1 MSTFPGLLFARAA
14 EHPRANAM
22 QEKRFGV
29 WQPLTWAQYAR
40 RVREF
45 AHGMATLG
53 ISRGDVV
60 AVLGDNRPEWLITEL
75 AVQCLGAAVIGVYPS
90 SADDEILNV
99 LSVAEVRVVVA
110 EDQEQVD
117 KLIRLKDQLP
127 KLATIV
133 YYDPRGLAG
142 YPQQYLER
150 FTGIEAVGA
159 EVAKAR
165 PTWFDERLAMVR
177 PDDTA
182 IICPTSGTTARPKL
196 VELSH
201 ANLIAT
207 AERLAEIDPVLP
219 GYRYVS
225 FLPLAWIGEQ
235 VLAVACGLR
244 YGWTLSFPEDAA
256 TQRTDL
262 REIAPDVMFSPP
274 RIWESML
281 SEVRVRIDDA
291 GRLKRRVFGWA
302 YEVGDRVAAHRT
314 ADRVPGALLRTV
326 HGIADA
332 VGLRPVRDWLGLSRI
347 KRCYTG
353 GGPLSPDVLRFFHA
367 LGVNLKQ
374 IYGQTEICGIAVV
387 HRDGDLRF
395 HTVGAPIPGT
405 ELRVSDDGEILLR
418 SRSVFRGYLHDPQAT
433 AAATAPDG
441 WLRTGDAGYLDD
453 GHLVVIDRQA
463 DVLHAPDGS
472 QFSSAFIENKLK
484 FSPYV
489 EEAVAFHGRRGVT
502 AILCLDPAT
511 VGAWAGR
518 ARIGYSTY
526 AELAAEPTV
535 AELLAAEVAHAN
547 SDLPAPSRIHRFV
560 LLHKKL
566 DPDEEIT
573 RTRKV
578 RRDVIATRYADI
590 IAALD
595 SDAPTVAHQNGIALT
610 IHRPADIEK
619 LAGRRRPVW
628 SGRSAKAG
636 RELLNRTSGERDA
649 TQPQVRDQ
657 TEPSVPN
664 VTNTFNSGEAEQ
676 S

>member
-14 EHPRANAM
+14 EHPRATAM
-22 QEKRFGV
+22 QEKRYGV

-40 RVREF
+40 QVREL
-45 AHGMATLG
+45 AHGLVTLG
-53 ISRGDVV
+53 IGRGDVV

-75 AVQCLGAAVIGVYPS
+75 AVQCLGGAVMGVYPG
-90 SADDEILNV
+90 SAGDEILHV

-127 KLATIV
+127 KLTTIV

-142 YPQQYLER
+142 YPQPYLER
-150 FTGIEAVGA
+150 FTDIEAAGA
-159 EVAKAR
+159 EEAKAR
-165 PTWFDERLAMVR
+165 PAWLDERLAMVR

-182 IICPTSGTTARPKL
+182 VICTTSGGTARPKL

-207 AERLAEIDPVLP
+207 AEQLAEIDPVLP

-235 VLAVACGLR
+235 IFAVACGLR
-244 YGWTLSFPEDAA
+244 HGLTLSFPEDAA

-262 REIAPDVMFSPP
+262 REIAPDVMFCPP

-281 SEVRVRIDDA
+281 SEVRVRIDEA

-302 YEVGDRVAAHRT
+302 YEVGDRMAAQRT
-314 ADRVPGALLRTV
+314 AGAAPGALWRTV
-326 HGIADA
+326 YGIANA

-353 GGPLSPDVLRFFHA
+353 GAPLSPDVLRFFHA

-387 HRDGDLRF
+387 HHDGDLRF

-405 ELRVSDDGEILLR
+405 ELRVGDDGEILLR
-418 SRSVFRGYLHDPQAT
+418 SRSVFRGYLHDPPAT
-433 AAATAPDG
+433 AAVTEPDG

-453 GHLVVIDRQA
+453 GQLVVIDRRA

-472 QFSSAFIENKLK
+472 QFSGAFIENQLK

-489 EEAVAFHGRRGVT
+489 EEAVVFHGGRGVT

-526 AELAAEPTV
+526 SDLAAEPMV
-535 AELLAAEVAHAN
+535 AELLAAEVADAN
-547 SDLPAPSRIHRFV
+547 AGLPEPRRIRRFV

-566 DPDEEIT
+566 DPDDEIT
-573 RTRKV
+573 HTRKV
-578 RRDVIATRYADI
+578 RRNVVATRYADI
-590 IAALD
+590 IATLD
-595 SDAPTVAHQNGIALT
+595 GDAPTVAHQNGSTLT
-610 IHRPADIEK
+610 IHRPVDIEK

-628 SGRSAKAG
+628 SG
-636 RELLNRTSGERDA
+636 
-649 TQPQVRDQ
+649 
-657 TEPSVPN
+657 
-664 VTNTFNSGEAEQ
+664 Q